1 MQLKLFIRY
10 SMDTKQV
17 KQNTLRFLGAL
28 ILKHSLDALC
38 STLRIR
44 YKNKKVIDDLKKQ
57 NQNYVLAFWHGTMLL
72 PWFLHRNDGFAALTS
87 KSKDGDLLAK
97 QLKHW
102 KYKVVRGSSS
112 KGGDVALG
120 VMVDHAKNGY
130 SIAITPDGPR
140 GPEHKFKAGAVI
152 TAKKSGIPIVLIG
165 VGIKSKKKLKSWD
178 NFQVPNP
185 FSSVKIV
192 YSDPLYVDAN
202 LSYDE
207 TSKIIEI
214 CESRLNGLQTE
225 AEKF

>member
-1 MQLKLFIRY
+1 MN
-10 SMDTKQV
+10 TKQA
-17 KQNTLRFLGAL
+17 KQDTLRFLGSF

-38 STLRIR
+38 KTLRVS
-44 YKNKKVIDDLKKQ
+44 YKNKKVIDDLRKKK
-57 NQNYVLAFWHGTMLL
+57 QNYVLAFWHGTMLL
-72 PWFLHRNDGFAALTS
+72 PWFLHRNGGFAALTS

-120 VMVDHAKNGY
+120 IMVDHAKNGY

-152 TAKKSGIPIVLIG
+152 AAKKSGVPVVLMG

-178 NFQVPNP
+178 KFQIPNP
-185 FSSVKIV
+185 FSIVKVI
-192 YSDPLYVDAN
+192 YSDPAYVDAN

-207 TSKIIEI
+207 TSKVIGE
-214 CESRLNGLQTE
+214 CEVKLNELCKE